1 MADLTLASPKVVAHT
16 DQLWFQDL
24 NYQHGHSVCVTR
36 DTVTY
41 NPEKLSSLR
50 LVTLHVVRYGHFE
63 IYHHS
68 VETRQHNGRGIA
80 TSSAICSLHNKQLT
94 IVLLGHSRKTH
105 SMFSAHPVSKRRNR
119 ERERSS
125 ASSSAGHELLFPKG
139 LRGRFPGRS
148 STAASHRSRE
158 PLPTS
163 RERRELLL
171 PLSRE

>member
-1 MADLTLASPKVVAHT
+1 MKYVDYTIHGRPYISITESRGTHT
-16 DQLWFQDL
+16 VQLWFQDL

-41 NPEKLSSLR
+41 NPEKISSLR

-105 SMFSAHPVSKRRNR
+105 SMFSQRKHFRCFTGNYLALADTLAPRT
-119 ERERSS
+119 S
-125 ASSSAGHELLFPKG
+125 AP
-139 LRGRFPGRS
+139 
-148 STAASHRSRE
+148 
-158 PLPTS
+158 
-163 RERRELLL
+163 
-171 PLSRE
+171 

>member
-16 DQLWFQDL
+16 VQLWFQDL

-41 NPEKLSSLR
+41 NPEKISSLR

-80 TSSAICSLHNKQLT
+80 TSSA
-94 IVLLGHSRKTH
+94 
-105 SMFSAHPVSKRRNR
+105 MFSQRKHFRCFTGNYLALADTLAPRT
-119 ERERSS
+119 S
-125 ASSSAGHELLFPKG
+125 AP
-139 LRGRFPGRS
+139 
-148 STAASHRSRE
+148 
-158 PLPTS
+158 
-163 RERRELLL
+163 
-171 PLSRE
+171 

>member
-16 DQLWFQDL
+16 VQLWFQDL

-41 NPEKLSSLR
+41 NPEKISSLR

-94 IVLLGHSRKTH
+94 IVLAWPQQEDTFDVFTAETL
-105 SMFSAHPVSKRRNR
+105 SMF
-119 ERERSS
+119 
-125 ASSSAGHELLFPKG
+125 
-139 LRGRFPGRS
+139 
-148 STAASHRSRE
+148 HR
-158 PLPTS
+158 
-163 RERRELLL
+163 
-171 PLSRE
+171 